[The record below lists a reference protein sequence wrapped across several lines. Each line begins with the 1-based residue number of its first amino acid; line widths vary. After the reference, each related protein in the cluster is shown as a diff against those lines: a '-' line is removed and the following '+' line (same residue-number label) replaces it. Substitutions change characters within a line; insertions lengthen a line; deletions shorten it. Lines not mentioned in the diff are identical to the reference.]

1 MRTTLL
7 VALLLTVISF
17 GKAQDHARS
26 YVCYKTSNAI
36 NIDGVI
42 DDSEWSKVM
51 WSEYFVDIEGDKK
64 PLPTYKTHVKMAWD
78 EDYFYV
84 AAELIEPD
92 VWGKLKQRD
101 TVIFYD
107 NDFEVFIDPQGDNH
121 RYYEFE
127 INALNTIWDLM
138 MAKPY
143 RDGAPAI
150 NAWDIKG
157 LKSAVAVYGTIND
170 SSDKDEKWTL
180 EIAFPWEVLRECA
193 PEQRKP
199 KNGEQWRVNFSRVNW
214 DVKAEKGTYLK
225 CINPETGKFYPEHNW
240 VWSPQGVVAMHQPE
254 TWGYVQ
260 FSSKK
265 AGEGVD
271 VFVIDEDYFL
281 KMELINLYNQQ
292 KRYFD
297 KMNSYQKELKSI
309 FPVQVEIT
317 KLQFLIYAKGKTGKT
332 WYIDHESKIYGSNV
346 PERRVDQRS

>member
-7 VALLLTVISF
+7 IALLLTVFSL
-17 GKAQDHARS
+17 GKAQNHPSS
-26 YVCYKTSNAI
+26 YLCYKTSNPI
-36 NIDGVI
+36 NIDGLI
-42 DDSEWSKVM
+42 DDLEWGDVN
-51 WSEYFVDIEGDKK
+51 WSESFVDIEGDKK

-84 AAELIEPD
+84 AAELNEPN
-92 VWGKLKQRD
+92 VWANLKQRD

-127 INALNTIWDLM
+127 MNALNTIWDLLI
-138 MAKPY
+138 AKPY

-157 LKSAVAVYGTIND
+157 LKSAVAIYGTIND
-170 SSDKDEKWTL
+170 SSDKDDKWTL
-180 EIAFPWEVLRECA
+180 EIAFPWEVLKQCA

-214 DVKAEKGTYLK
+214 DVKAEKGAYAK
-225 CINPETGKFYPEHNW
+225 CIDPETGKSYPEHNW

-260 FSSKK
+260 FSTTK
-265 AGEGVD
+265 AGEGSD
-271 VFVIDEDYFL
+271 AFKIDEDYSL
-281 KMELINLYNQQ
+281 KMELVRLYNQQ
-292 KRYFD
+292 KQYYNDKAYFE
-297 KMNSYQKELKSI
+297 KELKST
-309 FPVQVEIT
+309 FPIQVEVT
-317 KLQFLIYAKGKTGKT
+317 KKQFLIYAKGESGKI
-332 WYIDHESKIYGSNV
+332 WYIDHESRIWT
-346 PERRVDQRS
+346 E

>member
-7 VALLLTVISF
+7 IVLMLTVIAL
-17 GKAQDHARS
+17 GKAQDQARS
-26 YVCYKTSNAI
+26 YMCYKTSNPI
-36 NIDGVI
+36 NIDGVLS
-42 DDSEWSKVM
+42 DSEWGDVD

-64 PLPTYKTHVKMAWD
+64 PLPTYKTHVKMAWN

-84 AAELIEPD
+84 VAELEEPH
-92 VWGKLKQRD
+92 VWAKLKQRD

-127 INALNTIWDLM
+127 MNALNTIWDLM
-138 MAKPY
+138 LAKPY

-157 LKSAVAVYGTIND
+157 LKSATAIYGTIND

-180 EIAFPWEVLRECA
+180 EIAFPWEVLKECA

-214 DVKAEKGTYLK
+214 DVKADKGTYLK
-225 CINPETGKFYPEHNW
+225 CIDPETGKTFPEHNW
-240 VWSPQGVVAMHQPE
+240 VWSPQGVIAMHQPE

-260 FSSKK
+260 FSTTK
-265 AGEGVD
+265 AGEGSV
-271 VFVIDEDYFL
+271 VFKMDEDYPL
-281 KMELINLYNQQ
+281 KRELIKLYKQQ
-292 KRYFD
+292 KQYCSE
-297 KMNSYQKELKSI
+297 KGSYQKELKSPFAI
-309 FPVQVEIT
+309 QVEVT
-317 KLQFLIYAKGKTGKT
+317 KKQFIIYAKGKTGKT
-332 WYIDHESKIYGSNV
+332 WYIDHESKIWS
-346 PERRVDQRS
+346 E

>member
-7 VALLLTVISF
+7 IVLMLTVIAL
-17 GKAQDHARS
+17 GKAQDQARS
-26 YVCYKTSNAI
+26 YMCYKTSNPI
-36 NIDGVI
+36 NIDGVLS
-42 DDSEWSKVM
+42 DSEWGDVD

-84 AAELIEPD
+84 AAELEEPH
-92 VWGKLKQRD
+92 VWAKLKQRD

-127 INALNTIWDLM
+127 MNALNTIWDLM
-138 MAKPY
+138 LAKPY

-157 LKSAVAVYGTIND
+157 LKSATAIYGTIND

-180 EIAFPWEVLRECA
+180 EIAFPWEVLKECA

-214 DVKAEKGTYLK
+214 DVKADKETYLK
-225 CINPETGKFYPEHNW
+225 CIDPETGKTFPEHNW
-240 VWSPQGVVAMHQPE
+240 VWSPQGVIAMHQPE

-260 FSSKK
+260 FSTTK
-265 AGEGVD
+265 AGEGSV
-271 VFVIDEDYFL
+271 VFKMDEDYPL
-281 KMELINLYNQQ
+281 KRELIKLYKQQ
-292 KRYFD
+292 KQYCSE
-297 KMNSYQKELKSI
+297 KGSYQKELKSPFAI
-309 FPVQVEIT
+309 QVEVT
-317 KLQFLIYAKGKTGKT
+317 KKQFIIYAKGKTGKT
-332 WYIDHESKIYGSNV
+332 WYIDHESKIWS
-346 PERRVDQRS
+346 E

>member
-7 VALLLTVISF
+7 IVLLLMVFSL
-17 GKAQDHARS
+17 GKAQDNARA
-26 YVCYKTSNAI
+26 YLCYKTSNPI
-36 NIDGVI
+36 NIDGVLN
-42 DDSEWSKVM
+42 DLEWSKVK

-64 PLPTYKTHVKMAWD
+64 PLPTYNTHVKMAWD

-84 AAELIEPD
+84 AAELIEPNI
-92 VWGKLKQRD
+92 WGKLKQRD

-127 INALNTIWDLM
+127 MNALNTIWDLM
-138 MAKPY
+138 IAKPY

-157 LKSAVAVYGTIND
+157 LKSAVAIYGTLND

-180 EIAFPWEVLRECA
+180 EIAFPWEVLKECA

-199 KNGEQWRVNFSRVNW
+199 KKGEQWRVNFSRVNW
-214 DVKAEKGTYLK
+214 DVIAKNGTYSK
-225 CINPETGKFYPEHNW
+225 CVNPKTGKVYPEHNW
-240 VWSPQGVVAMHQPE
+240 VWSPQGAIAMHQPE

-271 VFVIDEDYFL
+271 VFVIDEDYPL
-281 KMELINLYNQQ
+281 KMELIDLYKQE
-292 KRYFD
+292 KKYYSE
-297 KMNSYQKELKSI
+297 NSHYRSDLLSD
-309 FPVQVEIT
+309 FFVEVEVT
-317 KLQFLIYAKGKTGKT
+317 KKQFLIYAKGQSGKT
-332 WYIDHESKIYGSNV
+332 WYINQESKIWS
-346 PERRVDQRS
+346 E

>member
-7 VALLLTVISF
+7 IVLMLTAIAL
-17 GKAQDHARS
+17 GKAQDQARS
-26 YVCYKTSNAI
+26 YMCYKTSNPI
-36 NIDGVI
+36 NIDGVLS
-42 DDSEWSKVM
+42 DSEWGDVD

-64 PLPTYKTHVKMAWD
+64 PLPAYKTHVKMAWD

-84 AAELIEPD
+84 AAELEEPH
-92 VWGKLKQRD
+92 VWAKLKQRD

-127 INALNTIWDLM
+127 MNALNTIWDLM
-138 MAKPY
+138 LAKPY

-157 LKSAVAVYGTIND
+157 LKSATAIYGTIND

-180 EIAFPWEVLRECA
+180 EIAFPWEVLKECA

-214 DVKAEKGTYLK
+214 DVKADKGTYLK
-225 CINPETGKFYPEHNW
+225 CIDPETGKTFPEHNW
-240 VWSPQGVVAMHQPE
+240 VWSPQGVIAMHQPE

-260 FSSKK
+260 FSTTK
-265 AGEGVD
+265 AGEGSD
-271 VFVIDEDYFL
+271 VFKMDEDYSL
-281 KMELINLYNQQ
+281 KMELIRLYNKQ
-292 KRYFD
+292 KQYYKD
-297 KMNSYQKELKSI
+297 KACFEKELKSPFSI
-309 FPVQVEIT
+309 QVEVT
-317 KLQFLIYAKGKTGKT
+317 KKQFIIYAKGKTGKT
-332 WYIDHESKIYGSNV
+332 WYIDHESKIWS
-346 PERRVDQRS
+346 E